1 MRDDTG
7 IFIGITII
15 MIGKYTNQ
23 MQAAIL
29 LEGNIPSSPLPDLV
43 KQFQTVFNRLGIPL
57 TCPGMSSSYVQMF
70 GPNDLQVTVEFITG
84 PADHGVF
91 AGTLGSPIS
100 TMLVPDAAERIR
112 RHKSHLLVY
121 VQHGVFGGVIRE
133 KGISSLFDELG
144 MHQPGHSL
152 AEFLER
158 IKVLSI
164 ACETICT
171 GMPASLIHWT
181 QSNMVFSPDNFTT
194 LVGEPIGPLT
204 VHPCIYGE
212 EPPRG
217 TTGQYVGIH
226 TLGAADYIG
235 REIHVEAAPVPWPEL
250 YEGALTF
257 IKIATQKNGYIIPD
271 GDIFGIEDD
280 SVSYRVRHVEANTEE
295 GMPDCYQ
302 LTLRYSRQHG
312 YMAQDLERRLTVPG
326 GVNGVERLIGTA
338 TPEARARLR
347 KMRESEALA
356 EGTGGRLVVTRP
368 ADDPPQNP
376 GRTGNARIIPFGKR
390 TGR

>member
-1 MRDDTG
+1 MSSIYESATRMRDDTG

-15 MIGKYTNQ
+15 MIGKYTNK

-226 TLGAADYIG
+226 TLGRQTISGGKSMLKPLPFHGPNCMKARSLSSKLPPRKTDISS
-235 REIHVEAAPVPWPEL
+235 PM
-250 YEGALTF
+250 
-257 IKIATQKNGYIIPD
+257 ATSSG
-271 GDIFGIEDD
+271 
-280 SVSYRVRHVEANTEE
+280 
-295 GMPDCYQ
+295 
-302 LTLRYSRQHG
+302 
-312 YMAQDLERRLTVPG
+312 
-326 GVNGVERLIGTA
+326 
-338 TPEARARLR
+338 
-347 KMRESEALA
+347 
-356 EGTGGRLVVTRP
+356 
-368 ADDPPQNP
+368 
-376 GRTGNARIIPFGKR
+376 
-390 TGR
+390 